1 LSHPADLGE
10 IKEGSYVILDDEP
23 CRVVQSDKSKPGKH
37 GSAKIRLAAI
47 GIFTGSKKSYVGPS
61 SSRIDVPNIDKRSG
75 QVISISPMSV
85 QIMDLENY
93 ETFETSL
100 VDSEIRERL
109 QPGVEVEYWSV
120 LGKRKVMRI
129 KG

>member
-1 LSHPADLGE
+1 MSHPADLGE

>member
-1 LSHPADLGE
+1 M
-10 IKEGSYVILDDEP
+10 
-23 CRVVQSDKSKPGKH
+23 VQSDKSKPGKH

>member
-1 LSHPADLGE
+1 
-10 IKEGSYVILDDEP
+10 
-23 CRVVQSDKSKPGKH
+23 
-37 GSAKIRLAAI
+37 
-47 GIFTGSKKSYVGPS
+47 
-61 SSRIDVPNIDKRSG
+61 
-75 QVISISPMSV
+75 
-85 QIMDLENY
+85 MDLENY